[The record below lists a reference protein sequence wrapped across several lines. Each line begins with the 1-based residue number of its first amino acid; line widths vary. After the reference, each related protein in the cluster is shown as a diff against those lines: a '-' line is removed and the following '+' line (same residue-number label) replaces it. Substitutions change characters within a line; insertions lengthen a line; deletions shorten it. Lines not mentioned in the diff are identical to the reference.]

1 MTWNVRPPH
10 IDVDDILRR
19 ASSRVC
25 VGRSGR
31 QMNVLSRR
39 HLDRLISQAI
49 LETVQRLRE
58 EGALSLA
65 QAEARLA
72 TESRRELDAL
82 LAKVQ
87 DLGPLAQGDV
97 YLENGEAALEDVSG
111 FGGAPLEAGRGL
123 DLGSVYLR
131 ASARRADGGQVL
143 YSVERNAFLDVRGD
157 GFTQSTL
164 RKFGIDCVV
173 RGAKAYVLGNRAFE
187 LATVFDKPVR
197 RPLKQGPGA
206 EPEGALL
213 ARELLELVL
222 GRARQPEE
230 ICVYSVA
237 GEPADGGQGFL
248 YHQGVLENALRS
260 LGYHPRPMIESH
272 LIIQGEF
279 RTQDFTGI
287 GITCGG
293 GAFNVCV
300 ACKGLPALTFSTSRG
315 GDWVDENVAQALGRP
330 VAQVCATKERGM
342 HLYRP
347 EDPVEGA
354 VAIYYRHL
362 LQDLLETL
370 KRKIGES
377 GWMPSF
383 PRPIDIVCAGG
394 SAMVG
399 GFLEMFREELR
410 KAALPI
416 PVGDVRLAEDPMRAV
431 VTGCLRAAMQETRAK
446 EEEPALVAPSV
457 VERAAPL
464 TTPSIPRPVRLRPAG

>member
-1 MTWNVRPPH
+1 MTYRPPH

-19 ASSRVC
+19 ASSRIC

-31 QMNVLSRR
+31 RMNVLSRR
-39 HLDRLISQAI
+39 NLDRLINQAI

-82 LAKVQ
+82 LSKVQ
-87 DLGPLAQGDV
+87 ELGGVPALGDV
-97 YLENGEAALEDVSG
+97 YVDQVEETPEDASG
-111 FGGAPLEAGRGL
+111 FGETPLEPGRGL
-123 DLGSVYLR
+123 DLGSNFLR
-131 ASARRADGGQVL
+131 ASARQRDGGQVVT
-143 YSVERNAFLDVRGD
+143 SVERNAFLEVRGD
-157 GFTQSTL
+157 GFTQSIL
-164 RKFGIDCVV
+164 RRFGIDSVV
-173 RGAKAYVLGNRAFE
+173 RGPRAYVLGNRAFE
-187 LATVFDKPVR
+187 LATIFDKPVR
-197 RPLKQGPGA
+197 RPLKQGAGA

-213 ARELLELVL
+213 ATELLQLVV
-222 GRARQPEE
+222 GHARHPDE
-230 ICVYSVA
+230 ICVYSIA
-237 GEPADGGQGFL
+237 GEPADGGQAFL
-248 YHQGVLENALRS
+248 YHQGVLENSLRS
-260 LGYHPRPMIESH
+260 LGYLPRPMIESH

-315 GDWVDENVAQALGRP
+315 GDWVDENVAQALALP
-330 VAQVCATKERGM
+330 VAQVCAAKERGM

-347 EDPVEGA
+347 EDPVQGA

-370 KRKIGES
+370 KRKIGDA

-383 PRPIDIVCAGG
+383 SRPIDIVCAGG

-416 PVGDVRLAEDPMRAV
+416 AVSDVRLAEDPMRAV
-431 VTGCLRAAMQETRAK
+431 VTGCLRAALQETRAR
-446 EEEPALVAPSV
+446 EEEPPFVAPSV

-464 TTPSIPRPVRLRPAG
+464 STPAIPRPVRLRPAG